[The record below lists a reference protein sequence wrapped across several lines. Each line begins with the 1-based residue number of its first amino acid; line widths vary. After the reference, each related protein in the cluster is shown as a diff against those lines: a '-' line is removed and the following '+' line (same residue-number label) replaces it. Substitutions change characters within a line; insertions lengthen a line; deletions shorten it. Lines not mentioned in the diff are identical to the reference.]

1 MVFFWVSCGLWNLN
15 PRGAF
20 RLASRIEQHAGDS
33 YAEFREANREDL
45 EAARAPDSAVEYYAG
60 ADLFLFDEFQSVAT
74 EPRRP
79 RMDTLLDVFTA
90 FRDDEVE
97 DLEAMSSA
105 GRSSQTK
112 AQARLAYLADAAPT
126 TDDAPDGLAALRAE
140 YDRRRVQL
148 ALAEL
153 QLREAERALDVTGVG
168 GLGYLN
174 RTSGTYLD
182 STYGVPASFAELAVQ
197 NFRREAVAILRAL
210 RRDPAARALRQ
221 IFRLDA
227 EEPEVVDRDG
237 NGRPDAEELQELQDL
252 VLSNDAVWARE
263 HARPQVESPLIIK
276 LPYLA
281 LCVMLDKLFD
291 GRPISRFW
299 FLETV
304 ARMPYFSY
312 LNMLQA
318 YETLG
323 WWKTAAAQ
331 KRVHFAEEWNE
342 YHHLLIMEALGGDLS
357 WRDRFLAQHAGVV
370 YYWVLVALWLL
381 SPSLA
386 YNFSEL
392 IEAHAVDTYAE
403 FAEAN
408 KERLKAIPAPVVA
421 KAYYNGAC
429 LWMFDEFQTDGNS
442 TVRRPKIE
450 TLYDTFCA
458 IRDDEGEHAKTMH
471 VCQDD
476 SAVLASPNAEK
487 AAAVAASLAALTQAP
502 GVRELL
508 EKLSAENADGAEVI
522 AELLEQLSV
531 ESASELVAPIATFLG
546 ETL

>member
-1 MVFFWVSCGLWNLN
+1 M
-15 PRGAF
+15 
-20 RLASRIEQHAGDS
+20 
-33 YAEFREANREDL
+33 
-45 EAARAPDSAVEYYAG
+45 AALRDAQPGRA
-60 ADLFLFDEFQSVAT
+60 Q
-74 EPRRP
+74 
-79 RMDTLLDVFTA
+79 
-90 FRDDEVE
+90 
-97 DLEAMSSA
+97 
-105 GRSSQTK
+105 
-112 AQARLAYLADAAPT
+112 
-126 TDDAPDGLAALRAE
+126 DAPDAMAALRVE
-140 YDRRRVQL
+140 YDRRRAEL

-153 QLREAERALDVTGVG
+153 QLREAERALDVAGAG

-182 STYGVPASFAELAVQ
+182 GAYGVPSSFAELALE
-197 NFRREAVAILRAL
+197 NFRREAGAILRAL
-210 RRDPAARALRQ
+210 RSDPAARALRK
-221 IFRLDA
+221 IFRQE

-237 NGRPDAEELQELQDL
+237 NGRPDADELEELKDL

-263 HARPQVESPLIIK
+263 HARPQVDSPLIIK

-281 LCVMLDKLFD
+281 LCVMLDKLFE

-304 ARMPYFSY
+304 ARMPYYSY

-318 YETLG
+318 YETVGL
-323 WWKTAAAQ
+323 WKTSAVQ

-342 YHHLLIMEALGGDLS
+342 YHHLLIMEALGGDLK
-357 WRDRFLAQHAGVV
+357 WRDRFLAQHAGFA

-408 KERLKAIPAPVVA
+408 KDRLKAIPAPVVA

-450 TLYDTFCA
+450 TLYDTFSA
-458 IRDDEGEHAKTMH
+458 IRDDEGEHVKTMH

-476 SAVLASPNAEK
+476 AAVLASPNAAK
-487 AAAVAASLAALTQAP
+487 AAAAVASLAALTQAP

-522 AELLEQLSV
+522 AELFEQLSV
-531 ESASELVAPIATFLG
+531 ESTADL
-546 ETL
+546 